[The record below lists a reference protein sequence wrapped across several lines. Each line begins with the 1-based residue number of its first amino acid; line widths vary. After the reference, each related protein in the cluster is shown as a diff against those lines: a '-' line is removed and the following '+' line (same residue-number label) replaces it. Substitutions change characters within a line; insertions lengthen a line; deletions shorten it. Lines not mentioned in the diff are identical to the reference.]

1 MKMRFALTQ
10 IAALSTLAATAFAAP
25 PPGHPQVDE
34 QDRALHSA
42 AANYPNKGKAL
53 EVIQTQGYTYI
64 HVDKGDDTT
73 EWVAVST
80 MEISQGD
87 EVMYSKGMTMKDF
100 YSKTL
105 KRKFPE
111 IIFSGAAEATRT
123 SPAVHPTME
132 ETASI
137 LNIPADGDQLTNKG
151 QVLRSV
157 KAGMYT
163 YIEVDSNGKTQW
175 LAAPAVDIKD
185 GARIRYGEGA
195 VMTDFYSKSLE
206 REFKEVIFLTG
217 VQVIK

>member
-10 IAALSTLAATAFAAP
+10 IAALSAIALSAFAAP

-34 QDRALHSA
+34 KDRALHSA

-53 EVIQTQGYTYI
+53 EVMQTEGYTYI
-64 HVDKGDDTT
+64 HVDKGDDNT

-87 EVMYSKGMTMKDF
+87 EIMYSQGMIMKDF
-100 YSKTL
+100 FSKTL

-111 IIFSGAAEATRT
+111 IVFSGSAEAIRT
-123 SPAVHPTME
+123 ATAAHPTME

-137 LNIPADGDQLTNKG
+137 LNIPADGDQLANKG
-151 QVLRSV
+151 QVLSSV

-163 YIEVDSNGKTQW
+163 YIEVDSEGKTQW

-185 GARIRYGEGA
+185 GSQIRYGEGA
-195 VMTDFYSKSLE
+195 VMTDFYSKTLQ
-206 REFKEVIFLTG
+206 REFEEVIFLTG
-217 VQVIK
+217 VQVVE